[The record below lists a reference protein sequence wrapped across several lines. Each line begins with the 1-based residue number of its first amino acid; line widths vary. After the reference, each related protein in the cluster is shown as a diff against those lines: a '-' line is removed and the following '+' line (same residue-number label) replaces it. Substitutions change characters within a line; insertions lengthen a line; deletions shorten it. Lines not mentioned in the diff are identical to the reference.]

1 MSRVCRRRM
10 GRRNTWSGQNSQL
23 HETYLDPVAVRGD
36 GEEPTHFYK
45 HVAHDWEA
53 PLKTMTYK
61 AEGRFEFQCLIFM
74 PARAPFDLYYH
85 TAEYGVQLYAQ
96 RVMIMEQCTDLIPRY
111 LRFLKGVVDSADLP
125 LNISR
130 QRLQQDR
137 HITEILLGSC
147 AEYSIHLPPCR
158 RMTTR
163 PI

>member
-1 MSRVCRRRM
+1 
-10 GRRNTWSGQNSQL
+10 
-23 HETYLDPVAVRGD
+23 
-36 GEEPTHFYK
+36 
-45 HVAHDWEA
+45 
-53 PLKTMTYK
+53 MTYK

-85 TAEYGVQLYAQ
+85 TAEYGLQLYAQ

-137 HITEILLGSC
+137 HITEIRSWLVRRVLDTLATMQKDDNETYVKFWAAFGVSSKRVSASTTTTKTRSSLC
-147 AEYSIHLPPCR
+147 CSSPRPTIRSDSLP
-158 RMTTR
+158 
-163 PI
+163 